1 MRFSSQIC
9 TTKEQSER
17 LIALGLKKQTAD
29 CFHWNAYGRN
39 YIGNIDDEEL
49 NPDDVPA
56 WSLNR
61 LMEISGASK
70 MIFNLDLYDS
80 PYEEI
85 ICRIERFINFGEF
98 NKEFLE

>member
-1 MRFSSQIC
+1 MYHYVTSNGTGIS
-9 TTKEQSER
+9 
-17 LIALGLKKQTAD
+17 AM
-29 CFHWNAYGRN
+29 
-39 YIGNIDDEEL
+39 DDNFL
-49 NPDDVPA
+49 PHMDTLA
-56 WSLNR
+56 WSLHR